1 MALIFHK
8 SLIILCFYTL
18 WKILLSRTQVILVK
32 TKPALRKLHEALAL
46 AFNKPLSI
54 PSDEELE
61 HMLQEYQQ
69 EKPRA
74 IRVIAVEDQDS
85 EALGSGGMSLFDDLG
100 VATFFGG
107 GTIPSARKRGVYSAL
122 IDARIKYAQER
133 GIAIIG
139 IYARHGTSAPIVEQ
153 QGFLKCGE
161 MHAWVRKA

>member
-1 MALIFHK
+1 MQ
-8 SLIILCFYTL
+8 T
-18 WKILLSRTQVILVK
+18 ILVK
-32 TKPALRKLHEALAL
+32 TKPDLRKLHKALAL
-46 AFNKPLSI
+46 AFNKPLNI
-54 PSDEELE
+54 PSDDELE

-69 EKPRA
+69 DKPRA

-85 EALGSGGMSLFDDLG
+85 DALGSGGMSLFDDLG